1 MYFYRAG
8 TLDPITVY
16 ISSDLGTPHAI
27 PVLSSGYGRIP
38 PIWIG
43 EIDPDPQLN
52 FYRVRVFDQYST
64 LVEDVDFLPGGV
76 ETLHEDEG
84 PPPATGV
91 LPDDV
96 HLNKTGDLIFTM
108 ANTLSPRAG
117 CVLCNGQTI
126 GKAGSTA
133 NRANDDTKN
142 LYFWLWGQDLLN
154 GAFPISN
161 PGRGATAQGD
171 WDALKTLKL
180 PDFQG
185 MTVVGMDAMGG
196 GAATDRLKTV
206 PYLYGNNKMLNASGG
221 EAFHTLAVAELAA
234 HAHIM
239 DAHNHTGTA
248 ADHVHGFQ
256 TASMTNNGAHTHPNR
271 QHGCAYRPA
280 PPHRAERR
288 QQRSSGWLGL
298 DRQSA
303 RRSRSRPPMAHTATL
318 WRSPRMAI
326 MPTP

>member
-1 MYFYRAG
+1 MAVATTATLSPLSFTSYFDPSTGAAKSVSMYFYRAG

-84 PPPATGV
+84 PPPETGV

-161 PGRGATAQGD
+161 RVAARPPRAT
-171 WDALKTLKL
+171 
-180 PDFQG
+180 G
-185 MTVVGMDAMGG
+185 M
-196 GAATDRLKTV
+196 
-206 PYLYGNNKMLNASGG
+206 
-221 EAFHTLAVAELAA
+221 
-234 HAHIM
+234 
-239 DAHNHTGTA
+239 
-248 ADHVHGFQ
+248 
-256 TASMTNNGAHTHPNR
+256 
-271 QHGCAYRPA
+271 
-280 PPHRAERR
+280 
-288 QQRSSGWLGL
+288 
-298 DRQSA
+298 
-303 RRSRSRPPMAHTATL
+303 RSRR
-318 WRSPRMAI
+318 
-326 MPTP
+326 